1 MSSLIL
7 LLQFPEGSGDGW
19 FFVVVV
25 FFFFFPSSFFA
36 IKYLCMY
43 VGGFFR
49 HDAVEHLEA
58 TYRVNN
64 FYMHLEI
71 NKSLWL
77 ALLQYLIYCSGLE
90 GICST

>member
-1 MSSLIL
+1 MVGFL
-7 LLQFPEGSGDGW
+7 LLLF
-19 FFVVVV
+19 